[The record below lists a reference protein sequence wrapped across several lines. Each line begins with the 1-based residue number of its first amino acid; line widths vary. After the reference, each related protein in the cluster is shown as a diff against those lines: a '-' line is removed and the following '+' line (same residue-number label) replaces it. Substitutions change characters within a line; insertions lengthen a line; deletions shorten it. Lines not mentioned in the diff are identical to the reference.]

1 MGFTFTSADMPA
13 LANAGLRQLHPII
26 PPGVALSAGSAIKP
40 ERVGKIPGQRGR
52 DGTWHGFDWAAH
64 TTTDKDLRRWAM
76 CNGGVGLRTGHD
88 GYIAVDIDVT
98 DPLLA
103 DVARMAI
110 EESLGKTAVRIGR
123 APKCLLLYRMAGG
136 ADAAAGLGRRVS
148 VVADGTTHLVEV
160 LSAGQQFV
168 IGGIHPA
175 TGRPYVWN
183 VDLGADGAELGADPC
198 PAGVGIVHDPLDVD
212 VAIQWALDGLAAFGA
227 EPGAIGG
234 GGASGARDRNRDQ
247 ANLSAGADDMDT
259 LEAGLSLLPNEYD
272 DRDSYVRVGC
282 AIKAAFVD
290 DPARGLS
297 VFQEWASRWE
307 GGNDPDVVDG
317 DWKRMK
323 PPFSV
328 GAGYLF
334 DLLRDAGIDT
344 GAGEFEALPVGV
356 VGTAGGGADGGAPG
370 AGAAE
375 PVNAKGK
382 RVGGGPTGRAPAAV
396 GSGGADP
403 EDGEGTNL
411 FRDYVYVESLERF
424 ADLRT
429 KTLLNKSQFKDRHAD
444 IGDPTTRDN
453 AASRYLA
460 DMTQRRVVS
469 APTYRPGAGA
479 FVDEHGEQR
488 VNLWVPGPFFGG
500 AAGEGGHGGWGE
512 HGPVTDADVAPY
524 LELAQHVIPDDRER
538 GIVLDWLAHQ
548 LQSPGVK
555 MNWHLVLG
563 SGAHGIGKDTLL
575 EPVVRGLG
583 QRNCPVISAA
593 DIQSPWTD
601 WLANGQLVRVEEMN
615 TFGRREVMDRIKP
628 MLACPPDELRVNA
641 KGIQQYRVPNIV
653 NLVFYTN
660 HKDAIS
666 IEDGDR
672 RFCVIW
678 SDAQPWE
685 AERFTAL
692 YAWLQDGGA
701 ARVCRWL
708 AARDLTA
715 FNPRGRAEDTAGKR
729 EMAALTRPV
738 VEATVLELIES
749 HADVCASDLVT
760 TSGMLAAARRVC
772 PTATPVSVGAALAK
786 HGVYLGRVRGVGD
799 HGERE
804 RVWAIRRGDTWLR
817 ETTAGGE
824 TVASAYRKAS
834 ARAQQERLG

>member
-1 MGFTFTSADMPA
+1 MGTYTYTAADMPA
-13 LANAGLRQLHPII
+13 LARAGLRQLHPII
-26 PPGVALSAGSAIKP
+26 PPGAALSAGSSIKP
-40 ERVGKIPGQRGR
+40 DRVGKIPGQRGQ

-64 TTTDKDLRRWAM
+64 ETTDRDLRRWSM
-76 CNGGVGLRTGHD
+76 CNGGAGLRTGHD
-88 GYIAVDIDVT
+88 GYFAVDIDVT
-98 DPLLA
+98 DPMLA
-103 DVARMAI
+103 DVARIAI
-110 EESLGKTAVRIGR
+110 EESLGKTAVRVGR
-123 APKCLLLYRMAGG
+123 APKCLLLYRMADCGG
-136 ADAAAGLGRRVS
+136 ERVHVTGRRVS
-148 VVADGTTHLVEV
+148 VVAGGTTHLVEV
-160 LSAGQQFV
+160 LGAGQQFV
-168 IGGIHPA
+168 VGGVHPA
-175 TGRPYVWN
+175 TGMPYVWDADLTAD
-183 VDLGADGAELGADPC
+183 VADLGGDPH
-198 PAGVGIVHDPLDVD
+198 PAGVGVVHDVLDID
-212 VAIQWALDGLAAFGA
+212 IAIQWALDGLAAFGA
-227 EPGAIGG
+227 EPGAIGHSGSG
-234 GGASGARDRNRDQ
+234 GRALDVDQ
-247 ANLSAGADDMDT
+247 
-259 LEAGLSLLPNEYD
+259 AGLSADADGMALLETGLLALPNEYD
-272 DRDSYVRVGC
+272 DRDSYIRIGC
-282 AIKAAFVD
+282 AIKAAFAD
-290 DPARGLS
+290 DPARGLMA
-297 VFQEWASRWE
+297 FAEWAGRWE

-334 DLLRDAGIDT
+334 DLLREAGVEI
-344 GAGEFEALPVGV
+344 GAPEFDALPEGEGGVGGSGAV
-356 VGTAGGGADGGAPG
+356 VAGG
-370 AGAAE
+370 AE

-382 RVGGGPTGRAPAAV
+382 RVGGGATARAPAAV

-403 EDGEGTNL
+403 EGAEGTNL

-424 ADLRT
+424 VDVRT
-429 KTLLNKSQFKDRHAD
+429 KTLLNKSQFRDRHAD

-460 DMTQRRVVS
+460 DMGQRRVVAS
-469 APTYRPGAGA
+469 PTYRPGAGA
-479 FVDEHGEQR
+479 FVDEQGEQR

-500 AAGEGGHGGWGE
+500 AAGDGGHGGWGE
-512 HGPVTDADVAPY
+512 RGPVTDEDIGPY
-524 LELAQHVIPDDRER
+524 LELAAHVIPDERER
-538 GIVLDWLAHQ
+538 GLVLDWLAHQ
-548 LQSPGVK
+548 IQSPGVK

-583 QRNCPVISAA
+583 SRNCPVISAA

-660 HKDAIS
+660 HKDALS

-678 SDAQPWE
+678 SDAQPWPQ
-685 AERFTAL
+685 ERFIDL
-692 YAWLQDGGA
+692 YRWLQEGGA

-749 HADVCASDLVT
+749 HADVCAADLVT

-772 PTATPVSVGAALAK
+772 PTATSVSVGAALAK
-786 HGVYLGRVRGVGD
+786 HGVYLGRVRVGD

-804 RVWAIRRGDTWLR
+804 RVWAIRRR
-817 ETTAGGE
+817 EMWAGEISAGRE
-824 TVASAYRKAS
+824 NVASAFRKAQGK
-834 ARAQQERLG
+834 AQQERLG